1 MNVVEGNMAESMVVF
16 VIFWGIIL
24 FVLVLMGI
32 LCVLYG
38 ISHSKALKALGYARP
53 WLVWIPFANYWAFA
67 EVALDGEENIIFFD
81 SLSVPAMLFKLW
93 WLIMYGVS
101 IVPGVG
107 AVLST
112 AMRVIC
118 LGTCY
123 AKVYARL
130 DGKTEAETQALGYV
144 SGFLPIIAIFKFL
157 MGGYNA

>member
-1 MNVVEGNMAESMVVF
+1 MEESMALF
-16 VIFWGIIL
+16 GIFWGTIL
-24 FVLVLMGI
+24 FVLVLAGV

-53 WLVWIPFANYWAFA
+53 WMVWIPFANYWALA

-81 SLSVPAMLFKLW
+81 SYSVPATLFKLW

-101 IVPGVG
+101 VIPGVG
-107 AVLST
+107 SILSL
-112 AMRVIC
+112 AIRVIC

-123 AKVYARL
+123 TKMYARL

-144 SGFLPIIAIFKFL
+144 SGFFPIIAIFKFL
-157 MGGYNA
+157 MGRYNA